1 MKYLNT
7 LMILTITAGLMLF
20 GCSGSTEPEVHQAPE
35 VTLSTEPATITA
47 GVEVEI
53 ELTVEDHDGNH
64 MGGLTMTGEIH
75 LPNDAGE
82 VDLEFHA
89 SAEHEGHYHAD
100 YTFAIAGTYVL
111 HSSFMHDGENVENH
125 FDIVVQ

>member
-1 MKYLNT
+1 
-7 LMILTITAGLMLF
+7 MILTITAGLMLF

-35 VTLSTEPATITA
+35 VTLSTNPATITA

-82 VDLEFHA
+82 VDLDFHA
-89 SAEHEGHYHAD
+89 STDDEGHYHAE

-111 HSSFMHDGENVENH
+111 HSSFMHTRENVENH
-125 FDIVVQ
+125 FGIVVQ